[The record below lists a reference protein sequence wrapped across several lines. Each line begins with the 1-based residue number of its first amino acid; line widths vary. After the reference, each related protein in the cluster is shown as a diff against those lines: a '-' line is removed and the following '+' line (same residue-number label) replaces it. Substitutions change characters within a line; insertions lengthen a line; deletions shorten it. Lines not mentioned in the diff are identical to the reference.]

1 MTLIVQINEDMKQAM
16 RARESLRLSTLRSI
30 RAAFLTEMK
39 KDGSDSLSDAA
50 CIPLL
55 RRLAKQRKE
64 SIEAFSKAG
73 RSEKAEQ
80 ETQELAVIE
89 QYLPSLADEA
99 TTTLW
104 VQEAIKS
111 AGANTSKEIG
121 KVMGYLMKSHKEELD
136 AGLAKQIAG
145 QLLSN

>member
-1 MTLIVQINEDMKQAM
+1 MTLIVQINEDMKQAL
-16 RARESLRLSTLRSI
+16 RSRESLRLSTLRSI

-39 KDGSDSLSDAA
+39 KDGSDSLSDTA

-73 RSEKAEQ
+73 RAEKTEQ
-80 ETQELAVIE
+80 ETQELAIIE
-89 QYLPSLADEA
+89 QYLPSLADEM

-104 VQEAIKS
+104 VKEAIQIT
-111 AGANTSKEIG
+111 GASTAKEIG
-121 KVMGYLMKSHKEELD
+121 KVMGQLMKKHKQEID
-136 AGLAKQIAG
+136 GGLAKNIVG